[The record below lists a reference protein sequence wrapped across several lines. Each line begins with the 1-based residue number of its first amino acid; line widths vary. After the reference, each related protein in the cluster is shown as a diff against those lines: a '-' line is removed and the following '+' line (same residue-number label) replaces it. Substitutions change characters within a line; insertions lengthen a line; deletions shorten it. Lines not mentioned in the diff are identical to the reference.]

1 MSKHKSIVLGCSILA
16 ILVVVAMPVYLPRD
30 VLAVVGILLLV
41 FVFPIMGLVNALYT
55 RRARSEADRRMHE
68 HLND

>member
-1 MSKHKSIVLGCSILA
+1 MSKHKNTVLGCSVLA
-16 ILVVVAMPVYLPRD
+16 IMVVVAMLVYLPRD

-55 RRARSEADRRMHE
+55 RTARSEPDRRMRE
-68 HLND
+68 LND

>member
-1 MSKHKSIVLGCSILA
+1 M
-16 ILVVVAMPVYLPRD
+16 VVVAMLVYLPRD

-55 RRARSEADRRMHE
+55 RTARSEPDRRMRE
-68 HLND
+68 LND